1 MNNKD
6 ITMNERIKKLRKQ
19 SLDAVTRISAERALL
34 VTEFHRS
41 TEAQSASI
49 PVTRALNLEYILR
62 NKHICINEDELI
74 VGERGP
80 APKATP
86 TYPEINLHSIEDL
99 EILDGRKKVFFKVD
113 EKTRKVYEDM
123 IIPFWKGK
131 TNRDRIMNSV
141 SKSWLDAYQAG
152 LFTEF
157 QEQRAPGHTVLGD
170 KIYKKGMND
179 LIVEIEQSL
188 RNLDEENPPLAP
200 PGRGMKMG
208 TGWKEKKEELEAMK
222 IAARALILYAGR
234 HADKLEDLA
243 QKENEPVRKEEM
255 ETMAGICRRVPAN
268 APLTFHEALQY
279 YWFVHLGV
287 VTELNP
293 WDSFNPG
300 RLDQHLY
307 PYYRKEIDEGSLT
320 KEKATELL
328 QSFWIKFNNHPA
340 PPKIGVT
347 ALESNTYTDFSLINV
362 GGVNP
367 DGSDASNELS
377 YLILDVIE
385 EMRILQPSSML
396 QLSKQNPDELIHRA
410 IKIIKTGFGQPSIF
424 NTEAIVEEL
433 VRQGKSLEDARNG
446 GASGCVESGAFGTE
460 AYFLTGYFNLTKVL
474 EITLNNGRDPLTG
487 KEIGIKSGDPNV
499 FKSFEDV
506 IEAFRKQL
514 RHFLEIKM
522 EGNSIIEE
530 IWAKNL
536 PAPFLSLLIDDC
548 IQEGVDYNAGGARY
562 NTSYIQGVG
571 LGSITDS
578 LSALKYHVFDEKN
591 YSMQQ
596 VLNAVHAD
604 FVGYEEMQ
612 HKLVYQTPKYGNDED
627 YADAQAVTV
636 FEMFFDLV
644 DGNPTPRGGTFR
656 INMLPTTSHIYF
668 GSKIGAMPDGRKA
681 FQALSE
687 GISPVQ
693 GSDKKGP
700 TSVLKS
706 AAKIDHLKTGGTLLN
721 QKFTPSFF
729 RDEKSILRV
738 GDLVRTYFKM
748 MGHHIQFNVV
758 GVETL
763 RDAQKYPEKYRDLIV
778 RVAGYSDY
786 FNDLGEDLQNEI
798 IRRTEHEAS

>member
-1 MNNKD
+1 
-6 ITMNERIKKLRKQ
+6 MNERIKKLRKQ
-19 SLDAVTRISAERALL
+19 SLNAVTRISAERALL
-34 VTEFHRS
+34 VTEFYKS
-41 TEAQSASI
+41 QEAQSASI
-49 PVTRALNLEYILR
+49 PVARALNLQYILR

-80 APKATP
+80 APRATP
-86 TYPEINLHSIEDL
+86 TYPEINLHSIKDL
-99 EILDGRKKVFFKVD
+99 EILDGREKVFFKVD
-113 EKTRKVYEDM
+113 EETMKAYRDV

-131 TNRDRIMNSV
+131 TNRERVMNSV

-152 LFTEF
+152 VFTEF

-179 LIVEIEQSL
+179 LIAEVNKSL
-188 RNLDEENPPLAP
+188 EALDARIP
-200 PGRGMKMG
+200 K
-208 TGWKEKKEELEAMK
+208 WKEKKEELEAMR
-222 IAARALILYAGR
+222 ISARALIQYAGK

-243 QKENEPVRKEEM
+243 EKENNPVRKEEM
-255 ETMAGICRRVPAN
+255 KTMAGICRRVPAE
-268 APLTFHEALQY
+268 APRSLHEALQY

-287 VTELNP
+287 ITELNP

-307 PYYRKEIDEGSLT
+307 PFYRKEMDEGSLT
-320 KEKATELL
+320 REKATELL

-347 ALESNTYTDFSLINV
+347 AQESNTYTDFSLINV
-362 GGVNP
+362 GGVKA

-377 YLILDVIE
+377 FLIFDVIE

-396 QLSKQNPDELIHRA
+396 QLSTQNPDELIHRA
-410 IKIIKTGFGQPSIF
+410 IKIVKTGFGQPSIF
-424 NTEAIVEEL
+424 NTEAIVGEL

-474 EITLNNGRDPLTG
+474 EITLNNGKDPLTA
-487 KEIGIKSGDPNV
+487 KEIGIKSGDPGIFAS
-499 FKSFEDV
+499 FKDV
-506 IEAFRKQL
+506 MEAYRKQL
-514 RHFLEIKM
+514 RYFLEIKM
-522 EGNSIIEE
+522 EGNRIIEK
-530 IWAKNL
+530 IWAENL

-548 IQEGVDYNAGGARY
+548 IENGVDYNAGGARY

-578 LSALKYHVFDEKN
+578 LTALKYHVFDEKS

-596 VLNAVHAD
+596 VSDALHAD
-604 FVGYEEMQ
+604 FAGYEEMQ
-612 HKLVYQTPKYGNDED
+612 HKMVYQTPKYGNDED
-627 YADAQAVTV
+627 YADIQAVQV
-636 FEMFFDLV
+636 FEMFFEIV
-644 DGNPTPRGGTFR
+644 DGKPTPRGGTFR

-668 GSKIGAMPDGRKA
+668 GGKIGAMPDGRKA

-693 GSDKKGP
+693 GADKKGP

-706 AAKIDHLKTGGTLLN
+706 AAKIDHIKTGGTLLN

-729 RDEKSILRV
+729 RDEKSIQRI
-738 GDLVRTYFKM
+738 GELVRAYFKM
-748 MGHHIQFNVV
+748 KGHHIQFNVV
-758 GVETL
+758 GAKTL
-763 RDAQKYPEKYRDLIV
+763 RDAQKHPEKYQDLIV

-798 IRRTEHEAS
+798 ICRTEHEAS